1 VQICTAILVDT
12 FSRHSIKLHVPT
24 EYYLVLCEQETKF
37 KFSSVIIPM
46 KIN

>member
-1 VQICTAILVDT
+1 MGAPYIYDISHLRVN
-12 FSRHSIKLHVPT
+12 VPT

-37 KFSSVIIPM
+37 KFSSVIITM